1 MSVLE
6 LATTTVWEWPA
17 TGSTWRIHHT
27 GGVHAALAGRAS
39 QLVES
44 DEGRWSRFRPD
55 SELARIN
62 AHAGRWVH
70 VSAPTFELLQCVV
83 EWVVRTD
90 AVFQPLVGSALC
102 AWGYRSS
109 LLNERAFMEVSPR
122 SQAVSGRVEL
132 EPDGRRVRIPAAGVL
147 DLGGIAKSWIGM
159 RLTEMLVSETE
170 DAALLVDAGGDLVA
184 ARGDHVVGV
193 ERPGPARLN
202 RPGAPVLD
210 SVAHIRLG
218 EGRAVATSGWGR
230 RHWTNGDGVAA
241 HHLIDP
247 ATGRPGPLAHATV
260 VAPDL
265 VAADVLAKCLALRP
279 HMLEDTRLP
288 ALVTDAGTS
297 RESAAW
303 RELVVS

>member
-17 TGSTWRIHHT
+17 TGGTWRIHHT
-27 GGVHAALAGRAS
+27 GGVDAALAGRAS

-44 DEGRWSRFRPD
+44 DEARWSRFRPD

-70 VSAPTFELLQCVV
+70 VSAPTFELLQCAV

-90 AVFQPLVGSALC
+90 SVFQPLVGSALC
-102 AWGYRSS
+102 SWGYRGS
-109 LLNERAFMEVSPR
+109 LLSEHAFVRVSPT
-122 SQAVSGRVEL
+122 SQAVSGRIEL
-132 EPDGRRVRIPAAGVL
+132 VRDGRRVRIPSAGVL
-147 DLGGIAKSWIGM
+147 DLGGIAKSWMGM
-159 RLTEMLVSETE
+159 RLADMLASESQ

-184 ARGDHVVGV
+184 ARGEHVVGV
-193 ERPGPARLN
+193 ERPGPAELN
-202 RPGAPVLD
+202 LPGAPVPD
-210 SVAHIRLG
+210 SVAHIRLA

-247 ATGRPGPLAHATV
+247 ATGRPGPLGHATV

-279 HMLEDTRLP
+279 DALASTRLP
-288 ALVTDAGTS
+288 ALVTDAGGS

-303 RELVVS
+303 REVVAS